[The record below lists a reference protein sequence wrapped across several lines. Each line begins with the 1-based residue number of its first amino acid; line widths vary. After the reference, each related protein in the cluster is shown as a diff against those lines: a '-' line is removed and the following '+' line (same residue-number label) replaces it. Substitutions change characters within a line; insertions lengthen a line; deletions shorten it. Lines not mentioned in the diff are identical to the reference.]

1 MELREQLELLK
12 EQNTRQDRERFPSF
26 GEDSFVSGSSHEEI
40 QHLKAIIDKLQ
51 AEKKALT
58 KKVCRIENLT
68 VMIIMTN
75 IYNAASSCYCFPCYI
90 FCLALHFLFEFVHTR
105 NTKAVNTQNTNCTN
119 TDPSSIPSNVIGKI
133 PISRMFCSKG
143 CAKIKDTC
151 NLQTLQNLQC
161 YLVASHVVLVQCLI
175 LSKFSYLY
183 FYYCMLTMYL
193 SNFSTVLLLV
203 KHNNQCVHNVLVD
216 SCLFIRVRRKIFTK
230 NLIITSTNWPHYIQH
245 TPRE

>member
-40 QHLKAIIDKLQ
+40 QHLKTIIDKLQ

-105 NTKAVNTQNTNCTN
+105 NTKAVNTHKIQTVQIL
-119 TDPSSIPSNVIGKI
+119 IPVLSLQMSLVKYPYPECFAARAVQKSKIHVIYKHFKISNVI
-133 PISRMFCSKG
+133 
-143 CAKIKDTC
+143 
-151 NLQTLQNLQC
+151 
-161 YLVASHVVLVQCLI
+161 
-175 LSKFSYLY
+175 
-183 FYYCMLTMYL
+183 
-193 SNFSTVLLLV
+193 LL
-203 KHNNQCVHNVLVD
+203 HHM
-216 SCLFIRVRRKIFTK
+216 
-230 NLIITSTNWPHYIQH
+230 
-245 TPRE
+245 